1 MVAGYARSQ
10 YQEMQVQTSP
20 ERLVI
25 MLYDGA
31 IFAMER
37 AIGAM
42 RQGDMK
48 LQAASIG
55 KAQDIICHLS
65 GTLNMS
71 AGPIAYDLEKIYR
84 GCLTGLL
91 KAHAYDDIAGVEEVS
106 RVLSNL
112 REGWVEAERK
122 LAIERADAGT
132 LVGASR

>member
-1 MVAGYARSQ
+1 MVASYARSQ

-31 IFAMER
+31 IFALER
-37 AIGAM
+37 ARGAM
-42 RQGDMK
+42 KQGDMK
-48 LQAASIG
+48 LQAASMG

-65 GTLNMS
+65 DTLNMS

-91 KAHAYDDIAGVEEVS
+91 KAHAYDDIAGVEEVAK
-106 RVLSNL
+106 VLSDL

-122 LAIERADAGT
+122 LAIERASAPE
-132 LVGASR
+132 LVGACG